1 MRLLI
6 LLSWFVCVGGVS
18 FLRKE
23 EPAEGS
29 PPEVI
34 TDMSQIHSVGT
45 LTQVRVLPRH
55 RRCRPAPAL
64 SVRLRWCW
72 WWWWLQVQN
81 TIPLGMG
88 GQVVLVSHR
97 RIKIDGPFAVGP
109 PLRVK
114 VRAPGM
120 AGAVG

>member
-1 MRLLI
+1 MVVTGYNKTLTCLTATHAH
-6 LLSWFVCVGGVS
+6 GS
-18 FLRKE
+18 FLRTE

-45 LTQVRVLPRH
+45 L
-55 RRCRPAPAL
+55 A
-64 SVRLRWCW
+64 
-72 WWWWLQVQN
+72 QVQN

-97 RIKIDGPFAVGP
+97 RIKIDGPLGVGP

-114 VRAPGM
+114 VGDMR
-120 AGAVG
+120 